1 MDAAFLKCCWFD
13 EIFCVKIC
21 QVSPGIKL
29 LVSSLESLEPF
40 TMFKAVWIC
49 SVRLYLGNVFHRC
62 LGFQEEQDE
71 MNV

>member
-1 MDAAFLKCCWFD
+1 M
-13 EIFCVKIC
+13 KIC

-29 LVSSLESLEPF
+29 LVSSLEILEPF